1 MVEVSNNQ
9 NLSAHYSTSAKV
21 TRPERPVAN
30 PPATLTK
37 PHLFDDKDANNR
49 LKMINQDIYKDSK
62 KEENKAG
69 VKFLKIFGGIVA
81 AILLIKGIKNIRG
94 AFKKS

>member
-9 NLSAHYSTSAKV
+9 NLNAHYTTNAKV
-21 TRPERPVAN
+21 IRPERPVAN
-30 PPATLTK
+30 PPAILTK

-62 KEENKAG
+62 KEENKYG
-69 VKFLKIFGGIVA
+69 IKFLKIFGGIIA
-81 AILLIKGIKNIRG
+81 AILLIKGIKNIKG